1 MMTENVFQE
10 GVMKKKMSV
19 ITILVM
25 LIVTVV
31 SPKIEITVNAAID
44 SEPIFLIDQITGDGI
59 STGNAIIVLENNGTQ
74 NVGKLIAEKGD
85 HHVYIFEGVNYEN
98 LLQDISFKRINP
110 ENTTQVWNTFTA
122 GKGNSNKYSITAW
135 DNTAFSDQ
143 FYDLKFVEDRLDF
156 THKNNLMVD
165 ATLID
170 IEYKDPNSLIPKLDK
185 LALKI
190 NNEYLFHLNKN
201 GSIYTLPDF
210 IKLQTNDDIKV
221 VDKRFPSYATTKS
234 VQYKEDSDFCVNL
247 NALNPHLANKFDILD
262 STDCEIK
269 NPYKNDYIPTGTKVI
284 KPNVRYVNSTFYD
297 YLSDWELNNLDRFD
311 KNTTTDNWS
320 NGVKDDLYVQFRH
333 FNQALSDYYED
344 NNIINPIYT
353 GHFDHHEYNGSSF
366 NRVADGLSLYGY
378 KHHTEDL
385 TLYNKFFAYN
395 NSMFDINGIEL
406 NQEVDKPY
414 GAQIVKNIVDS
425 NLSSSGELMIN
436 DLSSPFFNSQF
447 LLGGNSKKTVLAHLY
462 ENVDFPFYEE
472 KRNGSDVSYW
482 TFDSHNHPAQMK
494 RDTDTYFL
502 DDTVTPVVNRNSAG
516 EALEDNGFF
525 PFNDP
530 VKTNASN
537 TDDVYK
543 YNYGFGVRMDI
554 PFHLTDDGKIDEED
568 IIFEF
573 SGDDDVWI
581 FIDGKLVLD
590 LGGPHARVAGQINFK
605 DLTYE
610 ITTGHIKN
618 LGQDTD
624 TTKTGTI
631 DIDGKLTDRHILSVY
646 YMERGLWESN
656 LKITFNF
663 PEDDIFVLEKE
674 LELDNVNEE
683 FKSYFENQKFEFEI
697 KNYATHYQTVKDST
711 DEKTG
716 FKVNQESINDYG
728 SVASNAF
735 ESIENAKYKHSL
747 LTDIQSYTN
756 KLILKDQ
763 ENAVFRNQFRK
774 GSYLYIN
781 ETLDDN
787 LYQKPTWKIIENDI
801 TILEGSGN
809 FMNDNREEPVIEG
822 NPIKNSYDGY
832 GNIEEAYKDKTLR
845 YGTLETTGATEPT
858 HMRVIYTNKVK
869 TGDLIIKKEFLGV
882 TDQEAEF
889 EVKVIFEEIEKTYQ
903 FKLKNDETY
912 EIKGL
917 PYGTRYE
924 VKEIDSYEYTLLSI
938 NSDSSLTEITGS
950 IDQQELTYTFLNT
963 PNSKLEI
970 EKNWDNTSVED
981 QFEVSMKLFKN
992 DEEYKDFKLN
1002 KENRFKAS
1010 FNVLKYDANGNE
1022 INYKFY
1028 EYFGETKLEDGNIFK
1043 TEDGHRFEVTYGI
1056 TDVTNKLIPSS
1067 DLTFTKVRDKDG
1079 NVIKLNGAHFTLKA
1093 YKIDG
1098 FNVDTD
1104 YFTDYLN
1111 NFEITPEHI
1120 ETINSGESTFK
1131 LENLYSDYVYFLQET
1146 KAPTS
1151 MQLPKGAW
1159 MIHIDEDDKIHI
1171 VAEFQDSMPALKVNE
1186 NEGGDIYI
1194 YNVPISTLPLTGG
1207 YMRHYSVIGLSI
1219 IGLSY
1224 VLYKNGKKREKKEN
1238 E

>member
-1 MMTENVFQE
+1 
-10 GVMKKKMSV
+10 MKKIISV
-19 ITILVM
+19 ITLLLM

-31 SPKIEITVNAAID
+31 SPKIEFNVNAAMD
-44 SEPIFLIDQITGDGI
+44 SEPVFLIDQIGGDKI
-59 STGNAIIVLENNGTQ
+59 STANAIIVLENNGTQ
-74 NVGKLIAEKGD
+74 YVGKLIAEKGND
-85 HHVYIFEGVNYEN
+85 HVYIFEGVNYEN
-98 LLQDISFKRINP
+98 LSQDIYFKRINP
-110 ENTTQVWNTFTA
+110 ENTNTVWNTFYA
-122 GKGNSNKYSITAW
+122 RKGNSNKYSINDW
-135 DNTAFSDQ
+135 KKDAFSDES
-143 FYDLKFVEDRLDF
+143 YDLNFVEDRLDF
-156 THKNNLMVD
+156 TSGNNLMVD

-170 IEYKDPNSLIPKLDK
+170 IEYKDPYSPIPKLDK
-185 LALKI
+185 LTLKI
-190 NNEYLFHLNKN
+190 NDEYDEYLFHLNKN
-201 GSIYTLPDF
+201 GSFYTLPDF
-210 IKLQTNDDIKV
+210 IKLQPNDDIKV
-221 VDKRFPSYATTKS
+221 VDKRFPGYATTKS
-234 VQYKEDSDFCVNL
+234 VKYKEDSDFCINL
-247 NALNPHLANKFDILD
+247 NALNPYLANKFDILD
-262 STDCEIK
+262 STDCDIK
-269 NPYKNDYIPTGTKVI
+269 NPYKNDYIPTGTKVM
-284 KPNVRYVNSTFYD
+284 KSDVRYVKSTFYD
-297 YLSDWELNNLDRFD
+297 YLSDWELNNQDRF
-311 KNTTTDNWS
+311 KKENTTDNWDHR
-320 NGVKDDLYVQFRH
+320 VKDDIYVQFRH

-353 GHFDHHEYNGSSF
+353 GHFDHHKYNGSSF
-366 NRVADGLSLYGY
+366 NRVADGLNLYGY
-378 KHHTEDL
+378 EHHAKDS

-395 NSMFDINGIEL
+395 NSMFDIYGNEL
-406 NQEVDKPY
+406 NKEEDKPY
-414 GAQIVKNIVDS
+414 GAQIVRNIVDS
-425 NLSSSGELMIN
+425 NLSSSGELTIN

-447 LLGGNSKKTVLAHLY
+447 LLGDNSKKTVLAHIY

-482 TFDSHNHPAQMK
+482 TFDSRNHPVQMK
-494 RDTDTYFL
+494 RDTDTDTYFL

-516 EALEDNGFF
+516 EALEENGFF

-530 VKTNASN
+530 DKTNDSN
-537 TDDVYK
+537 TGDVYK

-590 LGGPHARVAGQINFK
+590 LGGSHARVAGQINFK

-631 DIDGKLTDRHILSVY
+631 DIDGKLTDQHILSVY

-683 FKSYFENQKFEFEI
+683 FKSYFENQEFEFEI
-697 KNYATHYQTVKDST
+697 KNYATHYQTVQDST

-728 SVASNAF
+728 SVESNAF

-747 LTDIQSYTN
+747 LTGIQSYTD

-763 ENAVFRNQFRK
+763 ENAVFSNQFRK

-781 ETLDDN
+781 ETLDDK
-787 LYQKPTWKIIENDI
+787 LYQEPTWKIIENDI

-809 FMNDNREEPVIEG
+809 IVNDNRVEPVIEG
-822 NPIKNSYDGY
+822 HPIKNSYN

-858 HMRVIYTNKVK
+858 HMRVIYTNKVN
-869 TGDLIIKKEFLGV
+869 TGDLIIKKEFLDD

-889 EVKVIFEEIEKTYQ
+889 EVKVIFEEIEKSYT
-903 FKLKNDETY
+903 FKLKNNETKKI
-912 EIKGL
+912 EGL
-917 PYGTRYE
+917 PYGTKYE
-924 VKEIDSYEYTLLSI
+924 VKEIASDEYLLSI
-938 NSDSSLTEITGS
+938 NNDSSLTEINGI
-950 IDQQELTYTFLNT
+950 IDEQEKTYTFLNT
-963 PNSKLEI
+963 PYSELEI
-970 EKNWDNTSVED
+970 EKIWENTYEED

-1002 KENRFKAS
+1002 KENEFKAS
-1010 FNVLKYDANGNE
+1010 FNVPKYDANGNE

-1043 TEDGHRFEVTYGI
+1043 TEDGHRFEVKYGSN
-1056 TDVTNKLIPSS
+1056 DVTNKLIPSS
-1067 DLTFTKVRDKDG
+1067 DLKFTKVRDKDG
-1079 NVIKLNGAHFTLKA
+1079 EVIELNGAYFTLKA
-1093 YKIDG
+1093 YEIDG
-1098 FNVDTD
+1098 FNEDTD

-1111 NFEITPEHI
+1111 NSEITPEHI
-1120 ETINSGESTFK
+1120 ETINSGESTFT

-1146 KAPTS
+1146 KAPIG

-1159 MIHIDEDDKIHI
+1159 MIHIDEKDKIHI
-1171 VAEFQDSMPALKVNE
+1171 VAEFQDSMPALEVNQ
-1186 NEGGDIYI
+1186 NEGGDRNIYI

-1207 YMRHYSVIGLSI
+1207 YMRYYSVIGLSI

-1224 VLYKNGKKREKKEN
+1224 VLYKNDKKREKKEN